1 MNRDRLIADEI
12 INNAF
17 GIAYLSSFETL
28 ISRNPEADVFLDDA
42 KQMIEPRLTNLL
54 LATAGTLR
62 NFVFENRPMH
72 IPRKEWDQE
81 FDSRHRKIAI
91 LLDEGE
97 LNIREACNKL
107 LHSKEIRFVVSDS
120 PMTSQLAPRFN
131 LSECAEIK
139 GALGRELDS
148 HYERH
153 EFCSCGIFFRRDTCR
168 R

>member
-1 MNRDRLIADEI
+1 
-12 INNAF
+12 
-17 GIAYLSSFETL
+17 
-28 ISRNPEADVFLDDA
+28 
-42 KQMIEPRLTNLL
+42 
-54 LATAGTLR
+54 
-62 NFVFENRPMH
+62 MH

-139 GALGRELDS
+139 GALGRENWTVIMNVMNFAAAAYFS
-148 HYERH
+148 A
-153 EFCSCGIFFRRDTCR
+153 GILADAEE
-168 R
+168 